1 MALRIYFTRSLFLL
15 IVIVYIIVN
24 LSKRDQ
30 KSLADHLK
38 CPSQLAISVDIG
50 RLGNKFFEYLAS
62 AVLAEANH
70 QDLYIT
76 SAFFRIYDRYFE
88 GITNPVVDT
97 VKLLQEGSI
106 EDQSYEVVH
115 FSRFDNLTIPLNVS
129 RPFVQYTGDHL
140 MLCNHRHYIFTHLL
154 QSGHPSHITTDVWKQ
169 IFQRRNELI
178 RHFHWRPELKFAVE
192 ESINELRK
200 SRGATAVIGIHAR
213 RTDYNRYVIPNYGSF
228 KPAGAM
234 YFNKAMNYFR

>member
-1 MALRIYFTRSLFLL
+1 MALRIYLIRSLFLL
-15 IVIVYIIVN
+15 IVIVYVIVS
-24 LSKRDQ
+24 LSHGDQ
-30 KSLADHLK
+30 RSLADHLE

-97 VKLLQEGSI
+97 VKLQKCSI
-106 EDQSYEVVH
+106 VDQSYEVVH
-115 FSRFDNLTIPLNVS
+115 FNRFYNLTIPVNVS
-129 RPFVQYTGDHL
+129 RPFVQYTGETSGIHTY
-140 MLCNHRHYIFTHLL
+140 YIVMHLL
-154 QSGHPSHITTDVWKQ
+154 HLGHPSHITTDVWKQ
-169 IFQRRNELI
+169 IFRRRNELI
-178 RHFHWRPELKFAVE
+178 RRFHWRSEIKFEVE
-192 ESINELRK
+192 ESINELKK
-200 SRGATAVIGIHAR
+200 SRGATTVIGIHAR

-228 KPAGAM
+228 KPAGAA